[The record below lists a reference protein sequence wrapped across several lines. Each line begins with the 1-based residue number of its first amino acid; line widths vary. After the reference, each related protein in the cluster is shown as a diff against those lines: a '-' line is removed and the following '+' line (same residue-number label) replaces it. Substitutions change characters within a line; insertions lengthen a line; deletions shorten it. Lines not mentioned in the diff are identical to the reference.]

1 MRRHANPIQQ
11 VPTSLHIMF
20 AGIILLLSFLQ
31 YESPR
36 YYIRC
41 GQDEKALDVMSH
53 IRHLPP
59 DHPFVIREI
68 TEIQAAHQEE
78 LEATMGSGFW
88 GILKEMFLIRA
99 NIYRMYLAVT
109 NQLLSQWSGAN
120 SITIY
125 AVNLFQLLGVTGN
138 NESLLVT
145 AIFGIVKLF
154 AAIIC
159 ALFLIDFIGRKRA
172 LLLGASLQGITM
184 IYIASFLSAVPK
196 LGVDD
201 SYVLPAS
208 MFGPSRGAI
217 AMMYLSG
224 FGWALGWNSMQ
235 YLLTAELFPL
245 RIRALATSISMTL
258 HFVNQYGNT
267 RAVPNMLL
275 GTSQGGM
282 SPLGTFWFFSAVT
295 LLGILWAWFFVPE
308 TAGRSLESMN
318 RLFELPWYQIG
329 RYGNDHAE
337 QQDTVLDE
345 KQQQME
351 AHHAQHVEEVR
362 DNTTRV

>member
-1 MRRHANPIQQ
+1 
-11 VPTSLHIMF
+11 MF
-20 AGIILLLSFLQ
+20 AGIILLLSFAQ

-36 YYIRC
+36 YYIRS
-41 GQDEKALDVMSH
+41 GQDEKALNVMSR
-53 IRHLPP
+53 IRNLPP
-59 DHPFVIREI
+59 DHPYIVREI

-88 GILKEMFLIRA
+88 GILKEMFLIKS
-99 NIYRMYLAVT
+99 NQYRMYLAVT
-109 NQLLSQWSGAN
+109 NQLISQWSGAN

-145 AIFGIVKLF
+145 GVFGIVKLI
-154 AAIIC
+154 AAITC
-159 ALFLIDFIGRKRA
+159 ALFLIDFIGRKRS
-172 LLLGASLQGITM
+172 LIIGAGLQGIAM

-208 MFGPSRGAI
+208 MHGPSRGAI
-217 AMMYLSG
+217 AMMYLCG

-282 SPLGTFWFFSAVT
+282 SPLGTFWFFSAIT
-295 LLGILWAWFFVPE
+295 LLGVAWGWFFVPE

-318 RLFELPWYQIG
+318 RLFDLPWYQIG
-329 RYGNDHAE
+329 RYGSEHAE
-337 QQDTVLDE
+337 QQDAVLDE

-351 AHHAQHVEEVR
+351 AHNAEHVEQVR
-362 DNTTRV
+362 DNTTKV